1 MACGGFDLVRSDR
14 PGLLLSEGASIAIV
28 RDLVK
33 AFELDQSGI
42 ERLTQLNIDDDRPLY
57 VKEFEGLAKK
67 LQSFKSLYTET
78 MSDFYHALDYENQQM
93 MTGSGY
99 MPFIYIA
106 GSESFVSQV
115 TAYMV
120 SNGFDETDIIA
131 DKPVEAGCSGGC
143 GSCGGCH

>member
-1 MACGGFDLVRSDR
+1 MACGSFELIRSDR

-28 RDLVK
+28 RELVK

-42 ERLTQLNIDDDRPLY
+42 ELMTQVNIDEDRPLY
-57 VKEFEGLAKK
+57 VKEFGGLAEK

-78 MSDFYHALDYENQQM
+78 MSDFYKALDDENQQM
-93 MTGSGY
+93 MTRSGY

-131 DKPVEAGCSGGC
+131 DIPVEAGCSGGC
-143 GSCGGCH
+143 H